1 VSGIENLPE
10 TVEAGSKVL
19 GRADSVV
26 LLAGSVEFGAGWAYW
41 GEDQEAV
48 VGTTV
53 QCTCI
58 AVKHFGDRMPG
69 SSAAAIDGL
78 EPGCPNS
85 EAGEC
90 LKRCLVGMVYI
101 LRAAAAIVVSPGAL
115 VIAVAAPVVL
125 IHAMLAALEVAVA
138 DAGTAAVLVA
148 ATEVA
153 IASIVAIELGFV
165 AAAEAAVEK
174 VVVAAAAAAAAAVA
188 AAIVVELAVV
198 AGGMAVAVVVTV
210 VAATEAVAVVDV
222 AAVGQSQAAA
232 HGLIVEIGYSD

>member
-1 VSGIENLPE
+1 MSGIENLPE

-85 EAGEC
+85 EAGDC

-115 VIAVAAPVVL
+115 VIAVAAPVVS

-153 IASIVAIELGFV
+153 IASIVAIELDFV

-174 VVVAAAAAAAAAVA
+174 VVVAAAAAAAAA